1 MHYSKNPLLSVK
13 IHRILSGGIGDCL
26 IGLSRFPIKILSS
39 LGLRI
44 CIYYNSP
51 NNPAAPK
58 ILPIL
63 KDLEWCSLATE
74 APSPSDVRL
83 AKTLSRHFFSK
94 QPFLFPPQIRNLEIP
109 KPNSK
114 CKKIII
120 QTHMDG
126 HHGANHLTAK
136 IGSAKMWAKYIH
148 LLKNHGNY
156 QVDILEWNLDSASN
170 LMAAC
175 SEVKNLASDTLL
187 DNFRRILEADLVVS
201 VDSWSKYVARWGN
214 KKQVIIV
221 PDLRQNYVPYF
232 KTLTPDEVAKGWFFG
247 LTNRNNINIIGLE
260 KRNQRFEYTLPSVS
274 ILDAEY
280 LFQRTIGLLN

>member
-1 MHYSKNPLLSVK
+1 MK
-13 IHRILSGGIGDCL
+13 IPRILSGGIGDCL
-26 IGLSRFPIKILSS
+26 IGLSRVPIKILSS
-39 LGLRI
+39 LGFRI
-44 CIYYNSP
+44 SIYYNSP
-51 NNPAAPK
+51 NNPAASK
-58 ILPIL
+58 ILPVL
-63 KDLEWCSLATE
+63 KDVRWCSLASE
-74 APSPSDVRL
+74 APSPSDVCF
-83 AKTLSRHFFSK
+83 AKILSRHFFSK
-94 QPFLFPPQIRNLEIP
+94 QPFLFPPHIRNLEIP

-136 IGSAKMWAKYIH
+136 IGSPEMWANYIH
-148 LLKNHGNY
+148 LLKKHDDY
-156 QVDILEWNLDSASN
+156 HVDILEWNMDSASN

-175 SEVKNLASDTLL
+175 SGVGNLASDTLL

-274 ILDAEY
+274 NLDAEY

>member
-1 MHYSKNPLLSVK
+1 V
-13 IHRILSGGIGDCL
+13 RIPIIVGGGIGDCL
-26 IGLSRFPIKILSS
+26 IGLSRVPIKILSS
-39 LGLRI
+39 LGFRI
-44 CIYYNSP
+44 FIYYNSP
-51 NNPAAPK
+51 NNPAAKK
-58 ILPIL
+58 ILPLL
-63 KDLEWCSLATE
+63 KEIQWASFKPE
-74 APSPSDVRL
+74 SPSHSDARF
-83 AKTLSRHFFSK
+83 AKILSRHFFNK
-94 QPFLFPPQIRNLEIP
+94 LPFLFPPHIRNLEIP
-109 KPNSK
+109 KPKSE

-136 IGSAKMWAKYIH
+136 IGSPEMWANYIH
-148 LLKNHGNY
+148 LLKSHSDY
-156 QVDILEWNLDSASN
+156 QVDILEWNMDSASN

-175 SEVKNLASDTLL
+175 PRVRNFAEDALL

-247 LTNRNNINIIGLE
+247 LTNRFNIEIIGLE
-260 KRNQRFEYTLPSVS
+260 KRNHRFEYTLPSVLS
-274 ILDAEY
+274 LDAEC
-280 LFQRTIGLLN
+280 LFQRTVGLLN